1 MAYSAEIKEKVLEK
15 IRNREKIK
23 DIAREF
29 GISISTIYNWKNSET
44 KKEET
49 TNVEKET
56 SKKIKILIKYRKF
69 DEAIILTEKYPNNP
83 IIQSQRITIAIKRR
97 DYKKA
102 KEIGERF
109 PDYAPIQSQMITI
122 AIKEGIYKKAKE
134 IGERFPDYAPIQ
146 SQMITIAI
154 KEGNYKKVKEIRER
168 FPDYA
173 PIQSQINE
181 IENEED
187 FIIEQL
193 KDEEIFSKSELNG
206 ISDNKK
212 EELNKIKTKI
222 YCKKI
227 DDQLIEEINNS
238 KELNEYERTI
248 ILLLICEIKKISK
261 RAKQIAKSYSTESKE
276 ERKSINSILNRI
288 ESKKTKILDMGIYD
302 DILKWEL
309 DSKLLENYKEE
320 KIRTKKVKKQK
331 EKEPETKIKTS
342 EKIQKTN
349 VKEVAKKIVE
359 ESDNTKGQNKK
370 EPETKIKTSEKIQKT
385 NVKEVTKKIV
395 EESDNAKGQNK
406 KERDRRNMMVQYI
419 ESFIE
424 DSRKKIYVSMQSM
437 NNRVQKKAI
446 DNWDRLEVFRER
458 FYQNKE
464 DLSYIENIYDKMMK
478 IMGKGEAKETE
489 ER

>member
-97 DYKKA
+97 D
-102 KEIGERF
+102 
-109 PDYAPIQSQMITI
+109 
-122 AIKEGIYKKAKE
+122 YKKAKE

-349 VKEVAKKIVE
+349 VKEV
-359 ESDNTKGQNKK
+359 
-370 EPETKIKTSEKIQKT
+370 
-385 NVKEVTKKIV
+385 TKKIV